1 MWRDDPAA
9 VRPMLATTGTAPL
22 DSAELA
28 YEPKY
33 DGIRALA
40 SITPARGGLGIRFW
54 SRLGNEKTAQFP
66 DIADALE
73 RWGRT
78 LDRPVLVDGEL
89 VALDDRGEPLGF
101 QHLQRIHMTGPSAPL
116 NPPRVAYFLFDILRD
131 GSDDVRPLPLTQRR
145 ARLAALVAG
154 TKDPRL
160 RISEQVVGDGREM
173 YARARTGG
181 WEGLIAKR
189 VDSPYTSGKRSP
201 QWRKLKLVRRQ
212 ACVIGGWTDPR
223 GSRPFFGALLLGVYD
238 DAGQLQYV
246 GHSGAGFTDAELG
259 RVWRRLR
266 GLAAKRSP
274 FAKTPRTNAPPHW
287 VEPKLVAEVKFT
299 EWTADGKLR
308 HPTYIGLRDDIKS
321 ESVRKEPDTIIRE
334 AGPHVAPAFSR
345 TPSDRAAEKIRSRA
359 LSKAVIARLLDQ
371 LDAIQDGS
379 GNGVLELPG
388 GDRLEVSNLR
398 KIFWPASTLTK
409 GDLFRHYV
417 RVAPYILPVLADRP
431 LVMKRYPNGVDAKPF
446 YQHRAPDKFPGGVR
460 VEQATSEAETRAHI
474 IGGSLTTLL
483 YTAQLA
489 AISQDPWFSRIQS
502 EDMVDHVAIDLDPPD
517 NLPFRRVLDVAQWVR
532 DELDALDAP
541 CYPKTSGA
549 GGIHI
554 YVPMPAGTS
563 YQAGLLFCQIVAT
576 VVTRKHPTLATV
588 ERSLKARG
596 RRVYVDYMQN
606 SRGKTLASAYSA
618 RASEFAGVS
627 TPLTWAEVEKGVSPR
642 DFTIRTAVD
651 RLGAVGDLWAPLRRS
666 KGADLRAV
674 MQYAEP

>member
-1 MWRDDPAA
+1 
-9 VRPMLATTGTAPL
+9 
-22 DSAELA
+22 
-28 YEPKY
+28 
-33 DGIRALA
+33 
-40 SITPARGGLGIRFW
+40 
-54 SRLGNEKTAQFP
+54 
-66 DIADALE
+66 
-73 RWGRT
+73 
-78 LDRPVLVDGEL
+78 
-89 VALDDRGEPLGF
+89 
-101 QHLQRIHMTGPSAPL
+101 
-116 NPPRVAYFLFDILRD
+116 
-131 GSDDVRPLPLTQRR
+131 
-145 ARLAALVAG
+145 
-154 TKDPRL
+154 
-160 RISEQVVGDGREM
+160 
-173 YARARTGG
+173 
-181 WEGLIAKR
+181 
-189 VDSPYTSGKRSP
+189 
-201 QWRKLKLVRRQ
+201 
-212 ACVIGGWTDPR
+212 
-223 GSRPFFGALLLGVYD
+223 
-238 DAGQLQYV
+238 
-246 GHSGAGFTDAELG
+246 
-259 RVWRRLR
+259 
-266 GLAAKRSP
+266 
-274 FAKTPRTNAPPHW
+274 
-287 VEPKLVAEVKFT
+287 
-299 EWTADGKLR
+299 
-308 HPTYIGLRDDIKS
+308 
-321 ESVRKEPDTIIRE
+321 
-334 AGPHVAPAFSR
+334 
-345 TPSDRAAEKIRSRA
+345 
-359 LSKAVIARLLDQ
+359 
-371 LDAIQDGS
+371 
-379 GNGVLELPG
+379 
-388 GDRLEVSNLR
+388 
-398 KIFWPASTLTK
+398 
-409 GDLFRHYV
+409 
-417 RVAPYILPVLADRP
+417 
-431 LVMKRYPNGVDAKPF
+431 MKRYPNGVDAKPF

-627 TPLTWAEVEKGVSPR
+627 TPLTWAEVEQGVSPR